1 MDPYQHTIKRDV
13 SFCGIGLH
21 TGKPVNLT
29 IRPAEVNSGIRFV
42 RSDVRESVTIPASM
56 NLVVDTRLATTI
68 AEKELEVATTE
79 HLLAALSGLGID
91 NATIELDASE
101 VPIMDGSAGPFV
113 HILKRV
119 ERRQQNA
126 FKRMLKVT
134 REISIKDGDKEIRLL
149 PHDGLKITYHIDFDH
164 DLIRSQSYTID
175 LSPRKF
181 AEEIATARTF
191 GFLKDVERLKENGFA
206 LGGSLEN
213 AVVVDRD
220 GVLNQGGLRFSNE
233 FVRHKILDLLG
244 DLTLLGCPLLGH
256 VIASKSGHS
265 QHLQL
270 MREIALRPASWEF
283 VEFERIGNKRR
294 LQEVVTSTRSA
305 GKMIMPFLMPPPPL
319 AGESCPA

>member
-1 MDPYQHTIKRDV
+1 MDPYQHTIKKEV
-13 SFCGIGLH
+13 SFRGIGLH

-29 IRPAEVNSGIRFV
+29 IKPAEVNSGLRFV
-42 RSDVRESVTIPASM
+42 RSDAGENVTIPASM

-68 AEKELEVATTE
+68 AEKETEVSTTE

-91 NATIELDASE
+91 NATIELDAPE

-119 ERRQQNA
+119 DRQRQKAYRRL
-126 FKRMLKVT
+126 LKVT
-134 REISIKDGDKEIRLL
+134 SPIVVKDGDKEIRLL
-149 PHDGLKITYHIDFDH
+149 PHDGLKVTYHIDFDH
-164 DLIRSQSYTID
+164 ALIRSQSYTIEI
-175 LSPRKF
+175 SPEKF
-181 AEEIATARTF
+181 ADEIATARTF
-191 GFLKDVERLKENGFA
+191 GFMKDVEILKKNGLA

-213 AVVVDRD
+213 AVVVDQD
-220 GVLNQGGLRFSNE
+220 GVLNREGLRFSDE

-270 MREIALRPASWEF
+270 MREIALRPSCWEF
-283 VEFERIGNKRR
+283 VEFGRIGNNGS
-294 LQEVVTSTRSA
+294 LQELVTSSRSA
-305 GKMIMPFLMPPPPL
+305 GEMILPFLMPPSL
-319 AGESCPA
+319 TGESCPA